1 MIVSR
6 LRLRIV
12 KRVDVLHLLVVGLF
26 LAFSVIEV

>member
-12 KRVDVLHLLVVGLF
+12 KRVDVLHLLVVGMF
-26 LAFSVIEV
+26 LAFSVIRV